1 MSGRREQAHPGRV
14 PPPLD
19 ADRESVV
26 LLDMR
31 TCAREKGLT
40 FIELVAVVAI
50 LMIVASAAIPIGK
63 NAVRRGKEIQLH
75 RALQTMR
82 DAIDEYHKYAQGG
95 AIKAWDPDW
104 EFYPKDLD
112 MLVEGVEVTAPQNPT
127 PKTVTY
133 LRAIPEDPMTGEKVW
148 GMRSYQDEPD
158 SDSWGGENL
167 YDVYSLSTGIAMDGT
182 AYNTW

>member
-1 MSGRREQAHPGRV
+1 
-14 PPPLD
+14 
-19 ADRESVV
+19 
-26 LLDMR
+26 MR
-31 TCAREKGLT
+31 ICARERGLT
-40 FIELVAVVAI
+40 FIELVAVAAI
-50 LMIVASAAIPIGK
+50 LMVVASAAIPIGK
-63 NAVRRGKEIQLH
+63 NAVRRTKEIQLR

-127 PKTVTY
+127 PKTVQY
-133 LRAIPEDPMTGEKVW
+133 LRAIPIDPMTGENVW

-167 YDVYSLSTGIAMDGT
+167 YDVYSLSTGTALDGT
-182 AYNTW
+182 AYSTW